1 MNKKLATLMAVLVT
15 AAWGSSF
22 ILMKN
27 VAADVPALGFLT
39 LRFGVA
45 GVILSL
51 VFIKKFRQYTGKTI
65 FQSFVLGALLSGYMI
80 FQVVG
85 LRDEN
90 MSASNSA
97 FITSTSV
104 LMVPFMSAFLLKKRP
119 SWSNWVGVVLAIFGL
134 VFVTGVYQGVTAL
147 GIGDL
152 LTFLCA
158 ICVAIHIIVA
168 DKYLKDSDPILL
180 GVGQIVAAFVL
191 SFIAWTVQ
199 TPASFMTV
207 DYTSA
212 LLMAVILTAV
222 FCTCFAFTGQIVVQK
237 HLPPARVAVIFTLE
251 PVFAYLYALVIPGKN
266 GMTEQLTWFNIL
278 GSLLIVGGMII
289 SESGLLNRKNNLC
302 NIRKD
307 V

>member
-1 MNKKLATLMAVLVT
+1 MNKKLATLIAVLVT

-39 LRFGVA
+39 LRFGMA
-45 GVILSL
+45 GLILSL
-51 VFIKKFRQYTGKTI
+51 VFCRQLCRFNKKTI
-65 FQSFVLGALLSGYMI
+65 LQSFVLGALLSGYMI
-80 FQVVG
+80 FQVLG

-97 FITSTSV
+97 FITSMSV
-104 LMVPFMSAFLLKKRP
+104 LMVPFMSAFLLKKSP
-119 SWSNWVGVVLAIFGL
+119 SPSNWVGVFLAIVGL
-134 VFVTGVYQGVTAL
+134 VFVTGVYQGVDAL

-158 ICVAIHIIVA
+158 ICVAVHIIVA
-168 DKYLKDSDPILL
+168 DKFLKESDPILL
-180 GVGQIVAAFVL
+180 GVGQIVAAFIL

-199 TPASFMTV
+199 TPASFGTV
-207 DYTSA
+207 AYTPA
-212 LLMAVILTAV
+212 LIRAV
-222 FCTCFAFTGQIVVQK
+222 FFTDIFSTCFAFTGHIVVQK

-251 PVFAYLYALVIPGKN
+251 PVFAYLYALVIPGP
-266 GMTEQLTWFNIL
+266 GGTTEALTLFNVL

-289 SESGLLNRKNNLC
+289 SESGLLNRK
-302 NIRKD
+302 K
-307 V
+307 